1 MRAASD
7 ERVAVRAGLFD
18 ERGSARSTAPEST
31 LVSYMPLA
39 NLGALQGK
47 RAALRPLG
55 P

>member
-7 ERVAVRAGLFD
+7 ERVAFAHGLCD
-18 ERGSARSTAPEST
+18 ERWQCESTAPESA
-31 LVSYMPLA
+31 LVSYIPLA

-55 P
+55 L